1 MCVIY
6 VRYMDESIP
15 VEYDK
20 EFESDFKTK
29 ETNQKDMIEK
39 SVPVL
44 IEILVSFAVMY
55 GLYESLPFS
64 WFLALTITGVS
75 IHFYLWKS
83 GKRKRFWSD

>member
-1 MCVIY
+1 
-6 VRYMDESIP
+6 MDESIP

-44 IEILVSFAVMY
+44 ITILVSLAA
-55 GLYESLPFS
+55 LYYVYELFPSSIFIFCVILG
-64 WFLALTITGVS
+64 II
-75 IHFYLWKS
+75 IHFYLWVS
-83 GKRKRFWSD
+83 GKRERFWW

>member
-1 MCVIY
+1 MCVTY
-6 VRYMDESIP
+6 VKYMDESIP

-44 IEILVSFAVMY
+44 ITILVSLAA
-55 GLYESLPFS
+55 LYYIYELFPSSIFIFCVILG
-64 WFLALTITGVS
+64 II
-75 IHFYLWKS
+75 IHFYLWVS
-83 GKRKRFWSD
+83 GKRERFWW

>member
-1 MCVIY
+1 
-6 VRYMDESIP
+6 MDESIP

-44 IEILVSFAVMY
+44 ITILASLAA
-55 GLYESLPFS
+55 LYYIYELFPSSIFIFCVILG
-64 WFLALTITGVS
+64 II
-75 IHFYLWKS
+75 IHFYLWIS
-83 GKRKRFWSD
+83 GKRERFWW

>member
-1 MCVIY
+1 MCVIC

-20 EFESDFKTK
+20 EFESEFKTK

-44 IEILVSFAVMY
+44 IEILVSLAA
-55 GLYESLPFS
+55 LYYIYEVFS
-64 WFLALTITGVS
+64 FSIFIFCVILGII
-75 IHFYLWKS
+75 IHFYLWIS
-83 GKRKRFWSD
+83 GKRESFWW

>member
-1 MCVIY
+1 
-6 VRYMDESIP
+6 MDESIP

-20 EFESDFKTK
+20 EFESEFKTK

-44 IEILVSFAVMY
+44 IEILVSLAA
-55 GLYESLPFS
+55 LYYIYELFTSSSIFIFCVILG
-64 WFLALTITGVS
+64 II